1 MFAPCFGFYPIA
13 WRPTPPPRCSQV
25 CFDDLLS
32 LYFGLLGI
40 AGSVCYK
47 MIPRDFELP
56 EQWTSPG
63 SFDDSFSLNFRLPGS
78 AGSTV
83 AGVKSAEMIKKMN
96 PARLV

>member
-1 MFAPCFGFYPIA
+1 M
-13 WRPTPPPRCSQV
+13 

-78 AGSTV
+78 AGSIV
-83 AGVKSAEMIKKMN
+83 AGVKSAEMISRDFKTQEKVN